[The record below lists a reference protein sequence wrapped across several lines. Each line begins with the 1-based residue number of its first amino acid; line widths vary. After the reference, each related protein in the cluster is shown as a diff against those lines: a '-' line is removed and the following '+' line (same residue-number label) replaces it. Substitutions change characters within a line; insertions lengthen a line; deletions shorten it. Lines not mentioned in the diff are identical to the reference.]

1 MGLSIAYQL
10 NLPAA
15 TPRAVVEERLVQLQ
29 ECARRLPFALVTDF
43 METRAGDT
51 LGPAPQPL
59 ELEFWFRSWAALTFD
74 PDPGDG
80 GGDELPDSIGF
91 LVMPGNE
98 CEPLAIGMA
107 WAPAR
112 DDDWTALPDQ
122 PYCWSWQSVCKTQYA
137 SMVSPDHFV
146 QCHTSVVALL
156 DAAAGLGFQ
165 VRVADE
171 GGYWE
176 SRDPDR
182 LLAEVET
189 MNRLIAAFAGGLH
202 DAIGAEHPIDAPIF
216 AHPDFERLETKGM
229 PPPP

>member
-15 TPRAVVEERLVQLQ
+15 TPRAVVEERLVELRD
-29 ECARRLPFALVTDF
+29 CARCLPFTLVTDL

-51 LGPAPQPL
+51 LGPAPRPL
-59 ELEFWFRSWAALTFD
+59 ELEFCFRSWAAITLDTE
-74 PDPGDG
+74 DG
-80 GGDELPDSIGF
+80 TGDELPDAVGF
-91 LVMPGNE
+91 LVIPGRK

-112 DDDWTALPDQ
+112 DDNWSPLPDQ

-137 SMVSPDHFV
+137 SMVSSEHFV
-146 QCHTSVVALL
+146 QCHTSIVALL
-156 DAAAGLGFQ
+156 DAAATLGFQ
-165 VRVADE
+165 VRVVDE

-176 SRDPDR
+176 SRDVDR
-182 LLAEVET
+182 LLAEVER
-189 MNRLIAAFAGGLH
+189 MNRLVAALAGGLH
-202 DAIGAEHPIDAPIF
+202 DAIGAEHSIEAPIF
-216 AHPDFERLETKGM
+216 EHPDFERLETKGM